1 MSAGLFQEPHPQS
14 LCCIAMRCA
23 VSYRAAYFSC
33 KICVIVWTWI
43 RMPAMEQAVQ
53 ENRSITKRESTIRLF
68 AAIFLAALLLFLLGF
83 RSVGFK
89 TAQVIFFGFGDG
101 VGCGLHIV
109 LTGMFLHTYL
119 NSDTFWL
126 SSIALDLKFLGS
138 KLFTFRKL
146 EAMGSRIDT
155 IADKWTHSIAFP
167 TVSRG

>member
-1 MSAGLFQEPHPQS
+1 MSAGPFQEPHPQS

-89 TAQVIFFGFGDG
+89 TAQVIFFW
-101 VGCGLHIV
+101 VWRWRGLRSSHSFDWHV
-109 LTGMFLHTYL
+109 FAYLFKFWHFLVEQYC
-119 NSDTFWL
+119 S
-126 SSIALDLKFLGS
+126 G
-138 KLFTFRKL
+138 
-146 EAMGSRIDT
+146 
-155 IADKWTHSIAFP
+155 P
-167 TVSRG
+167 QVSRVKIVHFSETWGNGQQNRHYRR